1 MRFWEVLGIEPTDK
15 ISDIKK
21 AYAKNLRLHHPE
33 DDPEGFQN
41 LREAYTAAINYV
53 KRSQKDN
60 ATNDIEEE
68 TYDTN
73 LHDVNF
79 HNEAKQDI
87 KLHNVD
93 FNDDIGVASKRISLH
108 NFKDYEDLSSN
119 EDNFNNSVDKFISNV
134 EKLYDDFYSRIDIEK
149 WKEILNSDAIWYMG
163 DKTYL
168 NDKFIGFL
176 KTKYYMPRKVW
187 KLIDD
192 TFELT
197 NNRDYFYKR
206 YSKEV
211 MQYLYIAI
219 DGPFEFSFEHF
230 ENVENIDID
239 EYFDFRESG
248 YYEFMDG
255 NLEKAGQEFFKA
267 YNIYKNDPSLLKMI
281 GEYYFAI
288 KDFDNALKY
297 LKNVFDI
304 TPEDESAAFLK
315 AKILY
320 EKDDVKASLDI
331 LKELN
336 KKSPEDEAVLSFLG
350 RSYFKLNDIE
360 NSQKVFLKIIKKN
373 PLDIQAKAVLMRIVY
388 KKKKDVKGKLE
399 KSKLIKL
406 CEEAGI
412 SQKNLKKHIK
422 PNIKALLFIF
432 LFFVICAF
440 ISMKSMMK
448 DADINISAENMIKFI
463 QHKRTPVVINNYGE
477 LMKLKLG
484 ENVVEL
490 KLKDVQ
496 FVGVWGARKKYGN
509 KEVKF
514 YETIKDSDAPK
525 RSLEILDTA
534 VCMGKL
540 GNKNVIIIMDA
551 DDCPAPGKGISL
563 DYSGTVYK
571 NKSSGLTEKIK
582 ESLRE
587 GPVETIYNNQNINT
601 NIYVGPKAK
610 LKKPSNFKTLIFGAS
625 VVLGLWVLASC
636 LVEILNSI
644 TSFRRGRHEY
654 TPRNR

>member
-1 MRFWEVLGIEPTDK
+1 MNFWEVLGIEPTDK
-15 ISDIKK
+15 LSDIKK

-41 LREAYTAAINYV
+41 LREAYTAAINYA

-60 ATNDIEEE
+60 ATNDIEEG
-68 TYDTN
+68 TYDTK

-79 HNEAKQDI
+79 DNEAEQDI
-87 KLHNVD
+87 KLHNVN
-93 FNDDIGVASKRISLH
+93 FKDDIEVDSKRINLH

-119 EDNFNNSVDKFISNV
+119 EDNFKNSVDKFISNV

-176 KTKYYMPRKVW
+176 KGRFYLPRKVW

-192 TFELT
+192 TFEFT

-211 MQYLYIAI
+211 MEYLYSFI

-230 ENVENIDID
+230 ENVKNINID

-248 YYEFMDG
+248 YYEFMEG
-255 NLEKAGQEFFKA
+255 NLEKAGQELFKA

-281 GEYYFAI
+281 AEYYFAVR
-288 KDFDNALKY
+288 DFDNALKY

-320 EKDDVKASLDI
+320 EKGDVKASLNI

-336 KKSPEDEAVLSFLG
+336 KKYPEDEAVLSFLG
-350 RSYFKLNDIE
+350 RSYFKSNDIE

-388 KKKKDVKGKLE
+388 KKKKDVKGKPEKLE
-399 KSKLIKL
+399 LIKL

-412 SQKNLKKHIK
+412 SQKKLKKHIK
-422 PNIKALLFIF
+422 PKVKAFLSLF
-432 LFFVICAF
+432 LFFAICAF
-440 ISMKSMMK
+440 FSMISMMK
-448 DADINISAENMIKFI
+448 DASITISAENMVKFI
-463 QHKRTPVVINNYGE
+463 QHKETPEVINNYGE
-477 LMKLKLG
+477 LMKLKSG

-496 FVGVWGARKKYGN
+496 YVGVWGFKKKYGN
-509 KEVKF
+509 KEVMF
-514 YETIKDSDAPK
+514 YETRDESFEPK
-525 RSLEILDTA
+525 SSLEILD
-534 VCMGKL
+534 VVICIGKL
-540 GNKNVIIIMDA
+540 GNKNIIIIMDG
-551 DDCPAPGKGISL
+551 DDCPEPGKSISL

-571 NKSSGLTEKIK
+571 NKAYGLTEKLK
-582 ESLRE
+582 KSLRE
-587 GPVETIYNNQNINT
+587 RQVETIYNNQNINT

-610 LKKPSNFKTLIFGAS
+610 LKKPNNFKTLIFGTS
-625 VVLGLWVLASC
+625 VMLGLSMLVLC
-636 LVEILNSI
+636 VKF
-644 TSFRRGRHEY
+644 SFKGEKHEY

>member
-1 MRFWEVLGIEPTDK
+1 MRFWDVLGIEPTNK

-41 LREAYTAAINYV
+41 LREAYTAAINYA
-53 KRSQKDN
+53 KCSQNDT
-60 ATNDIEEE
+60 ATNDIGEEI
-68 TYDTN
+68 YDTKQ
-73 LHDVNF
+73 HDVNF
-79 HNEAKQDI
+79 DNEAEQDI

-93 FNDDIGVASKRISLH
+93 FNDDIEVDSKRIKLH
-108 NFKDYEDLSSN
+108 NFKDYEDLSTS
-119 EDNFNNSVDKFISNV
+119 EDNFKNSVDKFISNV

-149 WKEILNSDAIWYMG
+149 WKEILNSDVIWYVG

-176 KTKYYMPRKVW
+176 KKRYYMPREIW
-187 KLIDD
+187 KLIDS

-197 NNRDYFYKR
+197 SNRDYFYKR
-206 YSKEV
+206 YSKGV
-211 MQYLYIAI
+211 MEYLYIAI
-219 DGPFEFSFEHF
+219 EGPFEFSFEHF

-248 YYEFMDG
+248 YYEFVDG
-255 NLEKAGQEFFKA
+255 DLEKAGQKLFEA

-281 GEYYFAI
+281 AEYYFAI

-304 TPEDESAAFLK
+304 TPDYENIDFLK
-315 AKILY
+315 AEILY
-320 EKDDVKASLDI
+320 EKGDVKASLDI

-336 KKSPEDEAVLSFLG
+336 KKYPEDEAVLSFLG

-360 NSQKVFLKIIKKN
+360 NSEKVFLEIIKKN

-388 KKKKDVKGKLE
+388 KKKKGLKGRHE
-399 KSKLIKL
+399 KSELIKL
-406 CEEAGI
+406 CQEAGI

-422 PNIKALLFIF
+422 PNVKALLFIF

-440 ISMKSMMK
+440 TSMKSMMK
-448 DADINISAENMIKFI
+448 DEYITFSAENMVKFI

-496 FVGVWGARKKYGN
+496 YVGVWGARKKYGN

-514 YETIKDSDAPK
+514 YETIKDSEAPK
-525 RSLEILDTA
+525 RSLETLDTA
-534 VCMGKL
+534 ICIGKL
-540 GNKNVIIIMDA
+540 GNKNVIIIMDT
-551 DDCPAPGKGISL
+551 DNCPVLGEGISL

-571 NKSSGLTEKIK
+571 NKSSGLTEKLK

-587 GPVETIYNNQNINT
+587 GQVETIYNNQNINT

-610 LKKPSNFKTLIFGAS
+610 LKKPNGFKTFIFGIS
-625 VVLGLWVLASC
+625 VVLGLWVLLSC
-636 LVEILNSI
+636 VVELLGSI
-644 TSFRRGRHEY
+644 ISFRRGKHEY
-654 TPRNR
+654 TP